1 MNAPTDEDRVPDSVT
16 YREIQEILRSFRDSG
31 WTGMT
36 VDLHGMRIT
45 VGKNGPPAAPAA
57 PAPIANERHSGATE
71 LRDSAVRAAPEA
83 APAAAPPAAPAA
95 APPGNERHSGAT
107 QSRDSVV
114 RATPGVGGGVDT
126 TGCVAVSSPAV
137 GAFWV
142 APSPG
147 QPPFVAVGDTVTHD
161 QQLAIVEV
169 MKLMNPVV
177 APVAGTVVQV
187 CAANA
192 DLVEFEQTLFLIRP
206 ADG

>member
-16 YREIQEILRSFRDSG
+16 YREIQEILRTFRDSG

-45 VGKNGPPAAPAA
+45 VGKNGPPAPAT
-57 PAPIANERHSGATE
+57 PNERHSGATE
-71 LRDSAVRAAPEA
+71 LRDSAVRAAPPA
-83 APAAAPPAAPAA
+83 PAPAAAPAPPAA
-95 APPGNERHSGAT
+95 GSGT
-107 QSRDSVV
+107 
-114 RATPGVGGGVDT
+114 VDT

-147 QPPFVAVGDTVTHD
+147 QPPFVAVGDTVTQD

-192 DLVEFEQTLFLIRP
+192 DLVEFEQALFFIRP